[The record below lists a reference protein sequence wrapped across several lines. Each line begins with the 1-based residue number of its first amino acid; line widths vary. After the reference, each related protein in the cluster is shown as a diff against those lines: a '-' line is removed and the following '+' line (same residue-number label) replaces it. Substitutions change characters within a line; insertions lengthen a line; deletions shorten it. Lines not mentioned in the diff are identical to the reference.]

1 MKKLLL
7 LITLAFTI
15 TSAAQY
21 TIVSAVDV
29 KDGMEDQYLA
39 LEAFFGPVHDLAIEK
54 GMLNFQGVFK
64 VVQTSDDRENVA
76 DYFIISGFSSKE
88 QLDAYLSTSAETN
101 MSLAKEAHKGKIS
114 SRRVQDIM
122 NKVGE
127 ESNQRRNYHLEMVDS
142 TIWSGG
148 DLEVGDMMSM
158 NSTIAQS
165 DDFEAWE
172 SEVAKPLIEK
182 AIINGDH
189 RWWRLSKIYERTENA
204 YEGITHRFFNIG
216 VPGQGGFGKYFDEY
230 ASTFKGAKIME
241 GLQAASA
248 HQNWVQLEAVSIHN

>member
-1 MKKLLL
+1 
-7 LITLAFTI
+7 
-15 TSAAQY
+15 
-21 TIVSAVDV
+21 
-29 KDGMEDQYLA
+29 
-39 LEAFFGPVHDLAIEK
+39 
-54 GMLNFQGVFK
+54 
-64 VVQTSDDRENVA
+64 
-76 DYFIISGFSSKE
+76 
-88 QLDAYLSTSAETN
+88 
-101 MSLAKEAHKGKIS
+101 
-114 SRRVQDIM
+114 M

-165 DDFEAWE
+165 DDFETWE

-204 YEGITHRFFNIG
+204 NEGITQLQFHRGNPCDIDY
-216 VPGQGGFGKYFDEY
+216 PQRKSNRKIKKEI
-230 ASTFKGAKIME
+230 AK
-241 GLQAASA
+241 
-248 HQNWVQLEAVSIHN
+248 V